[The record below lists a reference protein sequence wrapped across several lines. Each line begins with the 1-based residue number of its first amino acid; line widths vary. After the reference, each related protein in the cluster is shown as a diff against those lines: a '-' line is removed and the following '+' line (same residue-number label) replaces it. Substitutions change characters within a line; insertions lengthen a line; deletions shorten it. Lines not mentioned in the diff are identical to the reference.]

1 MNIIH
6 SIVYLHFLCGFPGE
20 ARR

>member
-6 SIVYLHFLCGFPGE
+6 SIVYLL
-20 ARR
+20 